1 MMTLN
6 DAISSALGGQPIID
20 GLAQYYL
27 ATGGSG
33 SNLYDIERSWLV
45 AKIGHDSGGT
55 VNDLWREYLAV
66 PPGGSL
72 NDGLLLYWSGVPV
85 ANLFRNSEQGVWY
98 DPSDFATMF
107 QDSTGTTPVTAV
119 GQPVGLILDKRLG
132 LVRGPEKWDDA
143 LASVMGSS
151 SRVSPGVYRI
161 YSPDGASSQ
170 VYVSTGTNGAWYEVS
185 FTIDSITSGAV
196 STDFSSSPS
205 WNTPGRKTFINRLV
219 GTGITFK
226 RSGVTDAQISNIS
239 VRELPGNHAT
249 QGTATSRPV
258 LQQDSGGRYYLAFD
272 GTDDSLATASID
284 FGASDK
290 MTIVAGIQRDTAT
303 VGMLLELSAN
313 VNSFP
318 SAFYLTSYLSGGQSA
333 EFRAGGTTVPSG
345 TDSAHLPSAG
355 VPTPD
360 RCILTAIG
368 DIAGDLTRLRRNGV
382 AGTDGVLDQGTG
394 NFGNYPL
401 YIGRRG
407 GSSLPFN
414 GRLYQLI
421 VRGALTP
428 NLSQIESYVNLKTG
442 AY

>member
-6 DAISSALGGQPIID
+6 DAISSALGGQPITD

-72 NDGLLLYWSGVPV
+72 NDGLLLYWSGFSV
-85 ANLFRNSEQGVWY
+85 ANLFRNGEQGVWY
-98 DPSDFATMF
+98 DPSDFTTMS
-107 QDSTGTTPVTAV
+107 QDSAGTTPVTAV
-119 GQPVGLILDKRLG
+119 GQPVGLILDK
-132 LVRGPEKWDDA
+132 
-143 LASVMGSS
+143 
-151 SRVSPGVYRI
+151 
-161 YSPDGASSQ
+161 
-170 VYVSTGTNGAWYEVS
+170 
-185 FTIDSITSGAV
+185 SG
-196 STDFSSSPS
+196 
-205 WNTPGRKTFINRLV
+205 R
-219 GTGITFK
+219 
-226 RSGVTDAQISNIS
+226 
-239 VRELPGNHAT
+239 GNHAT
-249 QGTATSRPV
+249 QSTATSRPV

-290 MTIVAGIQRDTAT
+290 VTIVAGIRRETAT
-303 VGMLLELSAN
+303 FGMLVELS
-313 VNSFP
+313 SFP
-318 SAFYLTSYLSGGQSA
+318 SAFYVASPGAGPRSTEFRSGG
-333 EFRAGGTTVPSG
+333 TIVPSSSN
-345 TDSAHLPSAG
+345 SARLTYAG

-360 RCILTAIG
+360 THVLAAVA
-368 DIAGDLTRLRRNGV
+368 DISGDLTRLRRNGV
-382 AGTDGVLDQGTG
+382 AGVDGVLDQGTG

-401 YIGRRG
+401 YIGSRDN
-407 GSSLPFN
+407 SSLPFN
-414 GRLYQLI
+414 GRIYQLI
-421 VRGALTP
+421 IRGALTP